1 MSLQHS
7 HESTDFQ
14 KKTFP
19 IVVVCDGLESP
30 ANVGAL
36 FRLCDALGIQEII
49 FCNASFNINS
59 NRLKR
64 TSRNTHTEVPYSF
77 ETDILSAL
85 KTLQKKE
92 YQLIALEITKSSTPI
107 HSLSVENK
115 KRALIIGNEQNGVSE
130 AVLDLINTHIHIE
143 MYGNN
148 SSMNVIQAAAIAL
161 HSLTK
166 L

>member
-1 MSLQHS
+1 MTLQHS
-7 HESTDFQ
+7 HESTDFV

-49 FCNASFNINS
+49 FCNASFNIHS

-64 TSRNTHTEVPYSF
+64 TSRNTHTEVRYSF
-77 ETDILSAL
+77 GADILSEL
-85 KTLQKKE
+85 ENLQKKE
-92 YQLIALEITKSSTPI
+92 YQLIALEITKSSIPI
-107 HSLSVENK
+107 DALSEKNK
-115 KRALIIGNEQNGVSE
+115 KIALIIGNEQNGVSE
-130 AVLDLINTHIHIE
+130 AALKFTKIHTHIE
-143 MYGNN
+143 MYGAN
-148 SSMNVIQAAAIAL
+148 SSMNVIQATAIAL